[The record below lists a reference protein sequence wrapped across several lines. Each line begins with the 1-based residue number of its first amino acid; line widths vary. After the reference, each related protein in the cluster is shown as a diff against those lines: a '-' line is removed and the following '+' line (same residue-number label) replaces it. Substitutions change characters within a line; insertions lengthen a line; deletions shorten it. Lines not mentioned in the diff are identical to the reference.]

1 MIRGALDSLDKRLE
15 RESEFRRLSGSDLK
29 ALIRKQTIESISTNG
44 GSKVHKVYTKSP
56 ETIGSS
62 PGLEGSRG
70 VEGWVLGS
78 RLRTKGARGREGE
91 VNT

>member
-1 MIRGALDSLDKRLE
+1 MNS
-15 RESEFRRLSGSDLK
+15 SDLK
-29 ALIRKQTIESISTNG
+29 VLIRKRTIESISISK
-44 GSKVHKVYTKSP
+44 GSKVRKVYTKSP

-62 PGLEGSRG
+62 LGLKGSRE